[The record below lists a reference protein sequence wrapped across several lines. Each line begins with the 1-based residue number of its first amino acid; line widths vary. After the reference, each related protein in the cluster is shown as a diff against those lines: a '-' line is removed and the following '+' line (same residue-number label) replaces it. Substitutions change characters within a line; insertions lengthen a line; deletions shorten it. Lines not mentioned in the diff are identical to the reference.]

1 MRFHIPRFPY
11 SKRFK
16 HFSLKGGRGRLR
28 KVLAAS
34 SFCHHSVANASH
46 RYEVQR
52 SQRGPRAEHQTFTSR
67 SRSIETLSRFF
78 AIPQVASFAALAIRL
93 SVYPN
98 SYCKLMY
105 LFLFR
110 FVTTNNEVRRSRS
123 ASTPRAGPHS
133 RKCYP
138 LCPSLLSKT
147 YRRSPCT

>member
-1 MRFHIPRFPY
+1 MFSSNIVAIFGNSAKSILTTDFPAVHTNHRFVERCANRYNMRFHIPRFRY

-16 HFSLKGGRGRLR
+16 HFSLKCGRGRLR

-52 SQRGPRAEHQTFTSR
+52 SQRGPRAEHQTFNSR

-93 SVYPN
+93 SKFILQTHVLV
-98 SYCKLMY
+98 SL
-105 LFLFR
+105 
-110 FVTTNNEVRRSRS
+110 
-123 ASTPRAGPHS
+123 APR
-133 RKCYP
+133 Y
-138 LCPSLLSKT
+138 
-147 YRRSPCT
+147 YEQ